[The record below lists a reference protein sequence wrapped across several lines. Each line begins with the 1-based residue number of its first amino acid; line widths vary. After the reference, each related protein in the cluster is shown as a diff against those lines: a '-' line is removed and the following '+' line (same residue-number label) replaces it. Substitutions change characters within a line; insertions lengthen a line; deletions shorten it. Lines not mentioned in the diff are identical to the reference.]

1 VHIDLESVLLGEIGL
16 VWLHRTEVFGLD
28 MPVSVAVLGA
38 MAMVNI
44 GFVALFWKH
53 LILGSF
59 DPGLA
64 RALGLRP
71 AVVGLGLMALT
82 SATAVAAFEAV
93 GAILFIAFVTAP
105 AATGLLL
112 TSRPFAALLTGC
124 AVGAVSVLGGYAL
137 AVRADLTIAPVMA
150 LVAGVIFALALVLAP
165 AQGMLARRRTRSEA
179 AARTDLRSLLVH
191 LASHGTDPSPI
202 EHSRKALRDHL
213 MWPEDRAARTIL
225 RGLDRGYLDRHGE
238 TLTLTDKGRAAA
250 LALEE

>member
-1 VHIDLESVLLGEIGL
+1 
-16 VWLHRTEVFGLD
+16 
-28 MPVSVAVLGA
+28 
-38 MAMVNI
+38 
-44 GFVALFWKH
+44 
-53 LILGSF
+53 
-59 DPGLA
+59 
-64 RALGLRP
+64 
-71 AVVGLGLMALT
+71 
-82 SATAVAAFEAV
+82 
-93 GAILFIAFVTAP
+93 
-105 AATGLLL
+105 
-112 TSRPFAALLTGC
+112 
-124 AVGAVSVLGGYAL
+124 VSVLGGYAL